1 LTGKI
6 GVGILPAYRVHVA
19 ARMSPQHVTKRRIKM
34 KYLKSNFSRMIAIAV
49 VSAAIGLGAGRAIAS
64 QPDMD
69 GALASL
75 QNAQTYLDRVT
86 QNKGGHADK
95 ARHLVAAAIEQV
107 QEGIA
112 FGESQ
117 GE

>member
-1 LTGKI
+1 MQQNPRLYN
-6 GVGILPAYRVHVA
+6 VQQNGIE
-19 ARMSPQHVTKRRIKM
+19 M
-34 KYLKSNFSRMIAIAV
+34 KYLKSNFSRMIAIAAI
-49 VSAAIGLGAGRAIAS
+49 SAATGLGTGIALAS

-86 QNKGGHADK
+86 QDKAGHASA
-95 ARHLVAAAIEQV
+95 ARHLVEKAIVQV

-112 FGESQ
+112 YGESR

>member
-1 LTGKI
+1 
-6 GVGILPAYRVHVA
+6 
-19 ARMSPQHVTKRRIKM
+19 M
-34 KYLKSNFSRMIAIAV
+34 KYLKGNVGRMIAIAA
-49 VSAAIGLGAGRAIAS
+49 VSAVTGLGTGIAVAG

-75 QNAQTYLDRVT
+75 QNAQSYLDRVH
-86 QNKGGHADK
+86 QDKAGHASA
-95 ARHLVAAAIEQV
+95 ARHLVAKAIEQV

-112 FGESQ
+112 FGESR

>member
-1 LTGKI
+1 MPL
-6 GVGILPAYRVHVA
+6 
-19 ARMSPQHVTKRRIKM
+19 
-34 KYLKSNFSRMIAIAV
+34 LKSNMSRMFAVAVIAAGT
-49 VSAAIGLGAGRAIAS
+49 GLGAGLAFAS

-75 QNAQTYLDRVT
+75 QNAQAYLNRVT
-86 QNKGGHADK
+86 QNKAGHADK
-95 ARHLVAAAIEQV
+95 ARHLVAAAIVQV

-112 FGESQ
+112 YGEST

>member
-1 LTGKI
+1 
-6 GVGILPAYRVHVA
+6 
-19 ARMSPQHVTKRRIKM
+19 
-34 KYLKSNFSRMIAIAV
+34 
-49 VSAAIGLGAGRAIAS
+49 
-64 QPDMD
+64 MD

-75 QNAQTYLDRVT
+75 QNAQVYLDRVT

-112 FGESQ
+112 YGESQ

>member
-1 LTGKI
+1 
-6 GVGILPAYRVHVA
+6 
-19 ARMSPQHVTKRRIKM
+19 M
-34 KYLKSNFSRMIAIAV
+34 KYFNSNVSRMIAIA
-49 VSAAIGLGAGRAIAS
+49 AISVATGLGTGYALAS
-64 QPDMD
+64 QPDME

-75 QNAQTYLDRVT
+75 QNAQSYLDRVT

-112 FGESQ
+112 FGQSQ

>member
-1 LTGKI
+1 
-6 GVGILPAYRVHVA
+6 
-19 ARMSPQHVTKRRIKM
+19 M
-34 KYLKSNFSRMIAIAV
+34 KYLKSNLARMIAVAV
-49 VSAAIGLGAGRAIAS
+49 VSAATGLTAGCAIAS

-75 QNAQTYLDRVT
+75 QNAQSYLDRVT
-86 QNKGGHADK
+86 QDKGGHANK
-95 ARHLVAAAIEQV
+95 ARHLVSAAIEQV